1 MSDNIEE
8 SDDRMKNASLWF
20 AFGVTTMA
28 YVLKTL
34 NWIPCLFESLC
45 PNLALIA
52 LVGIVDWMGG
62 PVDMGFYTFMAIEG
76 AGYVIFATR
85 ERNRLK
91 REAAKFRDGWD
102 EERRQREKAER
113 RAAEAERQAAEA
125 ERRAA
130 ELQKQLDRSA

>member
-1 MSDNIEE
+1 
-8 SDDRMKNASLWF
+8 
-20 AFGVTTMA
+20 MA

-113 RAAEAERQAAEA
+113 RAAEAEQ
-125 ERRAA
+125 RAA
-130 ELQKQLDRSA
+130 ELQKQLDRSE